1 MNVTDNT
8 IRNTEINNAIF
19 DELINGNMS
28 DMFIIII
35 RAQALCDLIEN
46 RYIITEEEAIRN
58 AIAFLILRFQR
69 DGYIPNAET
78 NRDQENNRRHLCW
91 LKELL
96 EAMLTRIRGQIDVL
110 IPGLTDE
117 RRRQIIGSVNN
128 LLYQICSYSGVNK
141 PCVLRPGSPCN
152 STGGKQRKSR
162 KPRKSGKKQKSKK
175 LRKSK
180 KHSKK

>member
-35 RAQALCDLIEN
+35 RAQALCHLIQN

-58 AIAFLILRFQR
+58 AIELLILRLER

-78 NRDQENNRRHLCW
+78 NRDLENNRRHLCW

-110 IPGLTDE
+110 IPDLTDQ
-117 RRRQIIGSVNN
+117 RRTEIIGSVNR
-128 LLYQICSYSGVNK
+128 LLDEVCSYSGVNK

-152 STGGKQRKSR
+152 STGGK
-162 KPRKSGKKQKSKK
+162 PRKSGKKQRKSRKQ
-175 LRKSK
+175 RKSK